1 MRRVGLPPGGS
12 TLTTS
17 APRPASVSPQYS
29 ACSSA
34 SSTTRIPVRG
44 PRLGRRWL
52 GTERSSWASIG
63 ALQSSPWRV
72 RPRALNGSRREYILF
87 GQTRLG
93 SSKEVLPVSEFDGKI
108 VLVTGCARASGM
120 GRAISVAF
128 ARAGAD
134 VVATDVAVGGT
145 RNENEE
151 GLAEI
156 RLGWKGLESLAGE
169 IQGLGRRVLTLV
181 RDVSRAT
188 DAERFVAE
196 ALAQFGRID
205 VLVNNAAAPHGADR
219 RLLWEVPE
227 EAWDLVIDVNLKG
240 AFLMSRTVIPH
251 MLKRGSGRIISMASV
266 SGKRGTARRG
276 AYSASK
282 FGIIGLTQ
290 VLAQELGAHGIT
302 VNAICPGSVDTS
314 RRESTSR
321 RERALAEREPGAP
334 VLGLPPT
341 GRVARPDDVARLALF
356 FASEQSDHVTGQAW
370 NVDGGAV
377 MS

>member
-1 MRRVGLPPGGS
+1 MGEFEGK
-12 TLTTS
+12 
-17 APRPASVSPQYS
+17 SVLITG
-29 ACSSA
+29 CG
-34 SSTTRIPVRG
+34 RVRG
-44 PRLGRRWL
+44 VG
-52 GTERSSWASIG
+52 
-63 ALQSSPWRV
+63 
-72 RPRALNGSRREYILF
+72 RAL
-87 GQTRLG
+87 
-93 SSKEVLPVSEFDGKI
+93 
-108 VLVTGCARASGM
+108 
-120 GRAISVAF
+120 SVAF

-134 VVATDVAVGGT
+134 IVATDIATGGT

-151 GLAEI
+151 GLEEI
-156 RLGWKGLESLAGE
+156 RQSWKGLETLAAE

-181 RDVSRAT
+181 GDVSRAP

-196 ALAQFGRID
+196 SLARFGRID

-219 RLLWEVPE
+219 RLIWEVPE
-227 EAWDLVIDVNLKG
+227 EAWDLVLDVNLKG
-240 AFLMSRTVIPH
+240 TFLMSRAVIPH
-251 MLKRGSGRIISMASV
+251 MLARKSGRIINMASV
-266 SGKRGTARRG
+266 SGKRGTPRRG
-276 AYSASK
+276 AYTASK
-282 FGIIGLTQ
+282 FGVIGLTQ
-290 VLAQELGAHGIT
+290 SMAQELAPHGIT